1 MLIEKATSKWT
12 STRSSK
18 SLVSSRRR
26 RRRLTLQ
33 TQKMISLAAVSQILL
48 ILRVKVT
55 RAPQE
60 ALPPLLTRTT
70 NQKVM
75 TADLNPTLRLTMLLL
90 RLTPT
95 LEVQTRASLM
105 KANQNRPTQ
114 RVKTTRLSPIME
126 TDDPRL
132 VRRTAKMTESWKQIT
147 ED

>member
-105 KANQNRPTQ
+105 KTNQIRST
-114 RVKTTRLSPIME
+114 
-126 TDDPRL
+126 
-132 VRRTAKMTESWKQIT
+132 
-147 ED
+147 